1 MLDKSRCWT
10 SHDQSRCAENWSG
23 ADPMTAPRS
32 KGQSRK
38 TAFRSAAAGA
48 CAIVMPRNINRS
60 LSLRDTKLVG
70 LISWPR
76 ISISSY
82 RSLKLARGSVA

>member
-1 MLDKSRCWT
+1 MLDKSRR
-10 SHDQSRCAENWSG
+10 SRGAENCMHVG
-23 ADPMTAPRS
+23 ALIRWRLSVPKVKS
-32 KGQSRK
+32 KK
-38 TAFRSAAAGA
+38 TALRHAAAGA

-76 ISISSY
+76 ISISS
-82 RSLKLARGSVA
+82 